1 MPHMAC
7 SSHWLASRT
16 LFLLLQYHDPPHQD
30 SATEPLSDACASL
43 LEIPSHQD
51 FKPNNCFF
59 FFLYNIEYFGIA
71 MPKGLR
77 EFCGWILTDFNGTRG
92 TEDGEL
98 GTPFSWPWVEMS
110 I

>member
-1 MPHMAC
+1 
-7 SSHWLASRT
+7 
-16 LFLLLQYHDPPHQD
+16 
-30 SATEPLSDACASL
+30 
-43 LEIPSHQD
+43 
-51 FKPNNCFF
+51 
-59 FFLYNIEYFGIA
+59 

>member
-59 FFLYNIEYFGIA
+59 FS
-71 MPKGLR
+71 
-77 EFCGWILTDFNGTRG
+77 CTT
-92 TEDGEL
+92 
-98 GTPFSWPWVEMS
+98 SS
-110 I
+110 ISA